1 MTDNRAALIA
11 GLRKQ
16 LATLQSDLRAKTT
29 EPEIDRVLRS
39 EWEDARAASRTA
51 AAYASWREVQVTQ
64 SAAAWL
70 LGTVFLRFCEDN
82 ELIPYPFLTGTG
94 NRGTLARE
102 RQDDF
107 FQQNPDANDRHWI
120 LSGLQEMSKHSAM
133 ARVLDPR
140 HNPMGHMKISDGTA
154 SDLITF
160 WRTQNTTGLVH
171 DFTDPDWNT
180 GFLGD
185 LYQDLSEEER
195 AAYALLQTP
204 NFVTDFILD
213 HTLDPAVEEFGLE
226 GLRVIDPVCGSGN
239 FILNV
244 FERLI
249 HRHHVPATASSW
261 DEVNRTLASVHGVDK
276 NPLAVMVTRFRLII
290 AAMRAGGARRLTDLP
305 DLGII
310 VATGDSL
317 IHGRGAP
324 TPDDSRFS
332 EETSHHLKCE
342 DISEFPDANLLAA
355 RSYHVVVGNPPFITP
370 KDKAESD
377 VYRAVYSACA
387 GSYALTVP
395 FIVRFFGLAVRSNR
409 SGSGYVGLL
418 SSNSFTKR
426 EFGRRLI
433 EQFFP
438 TIDLSHVIDSA
449 GAFIPGHG
457 TPTIIL
463 LGRNQ
468 PPRTPAVKIIVGLH
482 GEPEVPSYPDQG
494 RVWRSILEKFT
505 DSAAPDKW
513 TQLVDVDRE
522 VLFSFPWALSS
533 PTEAGILRQMESGI
547 RLGSRVERIGYFA
560 STGSDEVFTA
570 PPGAF
575 RRAGVEAEPLIPII
589 TGSEVRDW
597 TAHAETKG
605 AFFTAATPQTD
616 AKKYQRHMR
625 RLWPFRT
632 VLGQRRNYSGQS
644 YFEDGRPWY
653 EWHHVTETHQAHPWS
668 IVFSWVSTH
677 NHFAVLRE
685 RAAPLSSA
693 PVIRLPSTATDM
705 DLLQLAALLNSS
717 LVCFWLKQYS
727 NSKGQPR
734 AYQTG
739 TGEPWTIFYEFTSTR
754 LRDLPLPLGRWS
766 RDRWSISAEQL
777 DKLAQQLSASEPR
790 SVLQPGSTV
799 TNSELDAA
807 YVIWESTHTRLVALQ
822 EELDWEIYKRYG
834 LLEEDDEISAPQG
847 ILPGIAIGER
857 AFEIVLARRQAEGIV
872 NTTWFTR
879 NGITPI
885 TEIPHHWPQQY
896 RRVVGRRV
904 QLIEQRQDIGLI
916 EQPQFKRRWLTEP
929 WKEAERGA
937 LHNWLLDRCEQ
948 RDIWYEVDQHGNSQ
962 PRPLTVSELA
972 ALLAHDECFLAMA
985 SRYAPTARPPA
996 LVAQLT
1002 AEEHVPH
1009 LAALRYTDS
1018 GLRKRAQWERMWEAQ
1033 REEDATGRHPE
1044 GLEPPRYSSADYLKA
1059 AYWRQRGKLDVPN
1072 ERFISYPTART
1083 DGEAVI
1089 GWTGWTYS
1097 DRAAALIRLIEDQER
1112 SDASPH
1118 DVIVPLLAGLREL
1131 VPWLRQWHKEP
1142 DALFRISGP
1151 AYEVQAYLDNKL
1163 AEYAL
1168 QGSDLAN
1175 WLPQPPKRGR
1185 PPKNRPL

>member
-1 MTDNRAALIA
+1 MIDNRAELIT

-16 LATLQSDLRAKTT
+16 LAALQADLRARTT

-51 AAYASWREVQVTQ
+51 AAYVSWRDVQITQ

-82 ELIPYPFLTGTG
+82 ELIPYPFLTGAGT
-94 NRGTLARE
+94 RGSLARE
-102 RQDDF
+102 RQHDF
-107 FQQNPDANDRHWI
+107 FLQNPYANDRYWI

-133 ARVLDPR
+133 ARALDPR
-140 HNPMGHMKISDGTA
+140 HSPMRHIEISGGMA

-160 WRTQNTTGLVH
+160 WRTRNASGLVH
-171 DFTDPDWNT
+171 DFTDPDLNT
-180 GFLGD
+180 NFLGD

-204 NFVTDFILD
+204 NFVTGFILD

-226 GLRVIDPVCGSGN
+226 GLRVIDPVCGSGS
-239 FILNV
+239 FILNI
-244 FERLI
+244 FERLVYG
-249 HRHHVPATASSW
+249 HHGISTAPSW
-261 DEVNRTLASVHGVDK
+261 DEVNRTLASLHGVDK
-276 NPLAVMVTRFRLII
+276 NPLAVMITRFRLII
-290 AAMRAGGARRLTDLP
+290 AAMRAGGARQFTDAPSLR
-305 DLGII
+305 II

-324 TPDDSRFS
+324 TPGNDLFA
-332 EETSHHLKCE
+332 EETSFHLQSE
-342 DISEFPDANLLAA
+342 DVDEFFDADLLTA

-370 KDKAESD
+370 KDKAESE
-377 VYRAVYSACA
+377 VYRAAYPACA

-395 FIVRFFGLAVRSNR
+395 FIVRFFGLAARGNR

-426 EFGRRLI
+426 EFGRRII

-438 TIDLSHVIDSA
+438 TVDLSHVIDST

-457 TPTIIL
+457 IPTIIL
-463 LGRNQ
+463 LGRNR
-468 PPRTPAVKIIVGLH
+468 PPGTTAVKVIVGLH
-482 GEPEVPSYPDQG
+482 GEPEVPSYPEQG
-494 RVWRSILEKFT
+494 SVWRSILKKFT
-505 DSAAPDKW
+505 DTATLDEW
-513 TQLVDVDRE
+513 TQLVDVDRA
-522 VLFSFPWALSS
+522 VLFSFPWALAS
-533 PTEAGILRQMESGI
+533 PTETEILRQMESGVK
-547 RLGSRVERIGYFA
+547 LGDSVERIGYFA
-560 STGSDEVFTA
+560 STGSDEVFTG

-575 RRAGVEAEPLIPII
+575 QRSGVEAGPLIPII

-597 TAHAETKG
+597 TAHAETEG
-605 AFFTAATPQTD
+605 AFFPPAAPQAD
-616 AKKYQRHMR
+616 ARKYRRHMQ

-653 EWHHVTETHQAHPWS
+653 EWHHVTEVHHAHPWS

-685 RAAPLSSA
+685 RVAPLSSA

-705 DLLQLAALLNSS
+705 DLLQLTALLNSS

-734 AYQTG
+734 ADQTG
-739 TGEPWTIFYEFTSTR
+739 SGEPWTIFYEFTSTR

-766 RDRWSISAEQL
+766 RDRWSVSAEQL
-777 DKLAQQLSASEPR
+777 DELARELSATEPR
-790 SVLQPGSTV
+790 SLLKPGSAV
-799 TNSELDAA
+799 TISELDAA
-807 YVIWESTHTRLVALQ
+807 HVLWERAHGRLVALQ

-834 LLEEDDEISAPQG
+834 LFEDDDDVSAPQG
-847 ILPGIAIGER
+847 MVPRIETGER
-857 AFEIVLARRQAEGIV
+857 AFEIVLARRLTEGKV
-872 NTTWFTR
+872 TTTWFTR
-879 NGITPI
+879 NKITPI
-885 TEIPHHWPQQY
+885 TEIPHHWPNHY
-896 RRVVGRRV
+896 RQVVERRI
-904 QLIEQRQDIGLI
+904 QFIEQREDIGLI

-929 WKEAERGA
+929 WKEAERDA

-948 RDIWYEVDQHGNSQ
+948 RDLWYEVDQYGNSQ

-972 ALLAHDECFLAMA
+972 ALLAYDECFLRMA
-985 SRYAPTARPPA
+985 SRYAPTARLA
-996 LVAQLT
+996 TLIAQLI
-1002 AEEHVPH
+1002 AEQHVPH

-1018 GLRKRAQWERMWEAQ
+1018 GLRKHAEWDRVWEAQ
-1033 REEDATGRHPE
+1033 REEDATGHHPE
-1044 GLEPPRYSSADYLKA
+1044 GLEPPRYKAADYLRP

-1072 ERFISYPTART
+1072 ERFISYPIVRA
-1083 DGEAVI
+1083 DSEIVI

-1097 DRAAALIRLIEDQER
+1097 DRAAALMGLIEAPRQ
-1112 SDASPH
+1112 SDISAH
-1118 DVIVPLLAGLREL
+1118 DAVVPLLAGIREL
-1131 VPWLRQWHKEP
+1131 LPWLRQWHREP
-1142 DALFRISGP
+1142 DALFQAIGP
-1151 AYEVQAYLDNKL
+1151 AYEVQEYLDSKL
-1163 AEYAL
+1163 TEYAL
-1168 QGSDLAN
+1168 QSSDLAN

-1185 PPKNRPL
+1185 PPKNRPV